1 METTTLDD
9 EKFCR
14 VLSEAVHEVT
24 GESVPEGFTLDS
36 PLGDLGVD
44 SLTRMEVVTVLEV
57 PFLRAGR
64 LRTAAEGQHRAAPVR
79 RHQDGRPDIGAF
91 RTGDSSTGFL

>member
-44 SLTRMEVVTVLEV
+44 SLTRMEVVTVLEDRFCV
-57 PFLRAGR
+57 RVDSELLPKVSTGR
-64 LRTAAEGQHRAAPVR
+64 HLFDAIRTADR
-79 RHQDGRPDIGAF
+79 I
-91 RTGDSSTGFL
+91 

>member
-14 VLSEAVHEVT
+14 VLSDTVHEVT

-44 SLTRMEVVTVLEV
+44 SLTRMEVVTVLEDRFCV
-57 PFLRAGR
+57 RVDSELLPKVSTGR
-64 LRTAAEGQHRAAPVR
+64 HLFDAVRTADR
-79 RHQDGRPDIGAF
+79 I
-91 RTGDSSTGFL
+91 